1 MPKIPLPV
9 RDLDVFDLSGI
20 EADVWLTTNL
30 SYDAVIND
38 GNVIDHLSVAQRDS
52 RHVIAHAGLWLSQ
65 QDYSTVPAKSSSH
78 LTKIRE
84 NLVIKGEHL
93 PSKLRIGFRAQSGRM
108 LASLPA
114 YLVRHT

>member
-65 QDYSTVPAKSSSH
+65 QEFTPLFRQSLH
-78 LTKIRE
+78 HIL
-84 NLVIKGEHL
+84 
-93 PSKLRIGFRAQSGRM
+93 IGNDVKHGRM
-108 LASLPA
+108 ARRDSP
-114 YLVRHT
+114 Y